1 MNTPSDAINTDN
13 HSEVNEENFKLK
25 PITPEGIFSF
35 ACHPGVSCFN
45 KCCHEIDVILTPVDI
60 LEMKSA
66 LNIRSDEFLKKYT
79 TLQTLKDFNV
89 IPDNYINNVSKI
101 IFSQFSNKSGS
112 SLATSSMK
120 PILNASSVLILD
132 PSIAS
137 LRNCAL
143 PKRL

>member
-60 LEMKSA
+60 MEMKSA
-66 LNIRSDEFLKKYT
+66 LTTKKE
-79 TLQTLKDFNV
+79 
-89 IPDNYINNVSKI
+89 IMHKI
-101 IFSQFSNKSGS
+101 LG
-112 SLATSSMK
+112 
-120 PILNASSVLILD
+120 
-132 PSIAS
+132 PSW
-137 LRNCAL
+137 R
-143 PKRL
+143 